1 LKSTDTTKNHY
12 VVVSVS
18 LSLNNKSDNYEKY
31 YTEVIAEK
39 DSIIQDDIIQII
51 SSYSDEDFSNNVSE
65 VKELILTD
73 MQSMFGSDYVVGVN
87 FSGLTLD

>member
-1 LKSTDTTKNHY
+1 VL
-12 VVVSVS
+12 
-18 LSLNNKSDNYEKY
+18 
-31 YTEVIAEK
+31 AEK

-65 VKELILTD
+65 VKELILSD